1 MQFISICYRIC
12 DHQLIRSCPISLSLS
27 SLRLLQCHLCVV
39 SFVCLLVSSLCLCLA
54 LTPFPSLSLS
64 LCSLLSTLFSHHSG
78 HVQCTHNLNDSN
90 TWTFQRLHHR
100 RWVVFPYLLIA
111 LVNFR
116 MFFYLLLYILIKKTK
131 VRKSEQLQSDI

>member
-27 SLRLLQCHLCVV
+27 SLRLLQFHLCVV

-54 LTPFPSLSLS
+54 LTPFPSLSLC

-100 RWVVFPYLLIA
+100 RWVVSPYLLIA

-116 MFFYLLLYILIKKTK
+116 MFFLFTFVYTDQKDQSKKK
-131 VRKSEQLQSDI
+131 

>member
-54 LTPFPSLSLS
+54 LTPFPSLSL
-64 LCSLLSTLFSHHSG
+64 CSLLSTLFSHRSG
-78 HVQCTHNLNDSN
+78 HNLNDSN

>member
-64 LCSLLSTLFSHHSG
+64 ALCCPLYFLIIVVMFNALTILMTPIHGRFRDYITDAGLFFHI
-78 HVQCTHNLNDSN
+78 C
-90 TWTFQRLHHR
+90 
-100 RWVVFPYLLIA
+100 
-111 LVNFR
+111 
-116 MFFYLLLYILIKKTK
+116 
-131 VRKSEQLQSDI
+131 